1 MNFLV
6 PAFLAGL
13 AALAVPLVLHLRHR
27 DRDKPQPFPSLM
39 FLEQITIRT
48 EQRQR
53 VSDWPLL
60 LLRLLLL
67 SMLVVAF
74 ARPLF
79 RSGAAAGADARSRAV
94 VVLIDRSLSM
104 GYEGTWARTL
114 DSARAVIGR
123 LNGNDR
129 VAVVAFDELAET
141 RQRLTADKAA
151 ATGALTGL
159 RPRARGTRLAPALRV
174 ARQLLLDAP
183 FAAAEIIVISDLQRA
198 GAVGVAGVE
207 LPSGVTVR
215 GIPVGPAS
223 WANSTV
229 HAIDAKRVVQDD
241 RMLLAVKARIQ
252 HFGDSVPKE
261 RTARLVLNGREAG
274 VRTVT
279 LNAVGETVAT
289 FDPVPAPEGTVAV
302 QVTLSP
308 DALAADDTLVAVVPR
323 DNDLR
328 VALVGGG
335 GETLFFERALGI
347 GQAPGIRVERPN
359 APSAA
364 AGAAAVHVYWDVPPD
379 RSLQS
384 FLEGG
389 GGAVVVLGRRLAERR
404 GSVSP
409 ILPVSL
415 AGTAD
420 RLVDRGG
427 TLRDVRTEHPLFAPF
442 REVPDA
448 LNAVRLFR
456 YARLDVSEGADI
468 LARFDDGLPAVVERR
483 VGNGVLLVL
492 ALPLDNSAGDFP
504 LQPAYLPFVRQL
516 VMHASGRDAAPL
528 WRATNERWALPGT
541 LTSPVVS
548 APDGSLLRPTADSLG
563 AAVPLNDAGLYRAYS
578 GQVGGETEA
587 MVAVNVPRSESVLTP
602 MDTTELLLGVRADG
616 SASGDSL
623 SSATVGPQS
632 DEALERRQSSWR
644 LFLALALLALI
655 VETVV
660 ATRGRRG
667 IARRIVTST
676 RPRVDAEAS

>member
-67 SMLVVAF
+67 TMLVLAF

-94 VVLIDRSLSM
+94 VLLIDRSLSM
-104 GYEGTWARTL
+104 GYEGTWKRTL

-129 VAVVAFDELAET
+129 VAVVAFDDLAET
-141 RQRLTADKAA
+141 RQRLTTDKAA

-159 RPRARGTRLAPALRV
+159 SPRARGTRLAPALRV

-183 FAAAEIIVISDLQRA
+183 FAAAEIVVISDLQRA

-207 LPSGVTVR
+207 LPAGVTVR
-215 GIPVGPAS
+215 GIPVGPGT
-223 WANSTV
+223 WTNSTV
-229 HAIDAKRVVQDD
+229 HAIDAKRVQQDD
-241 RMLLAVKARIQ
+241 RLLLAVKARIQ
-252 HFGDSVPKE
+252 HFGDSAPNE
-261 RTARLVLNGREAG
+261 RTARLILNGREAG
-274 VRTVT
+274 VQVVA
-279 LNAVGETVAT
+279 LNAIGETVVT
-289 FDPVPAPEGTVAV
+289 FEPVPAPEGTVAV
-302 QVTLSP
+302 QVALTP

-323 DNDLR
+323 DDDLR
-328 VALVGGG
+328 VALLGGG
-335 GETLFFERALGI
+335 GAPLFFERALGI
-347 GQAPGIRVERPN
+347 AG
-359 APSAA
+359 APSIRIERQSEPRSTS
-364 AGAAAVHVYWDVPPD
+364 GEAAVRVYWDMPPE
-379 RSLQS
+379 RSLRT

-389 GGAVVVLGRRLAERR
+389 GGAVVVVGRRLAERR
-404 GSVSP
+404 GAISP
-409 ILPVSL
+409 LLPVSL

-420 RLVDRGG
+420 RLADRGG

-448 LNAVRLFR
+448 LSAVRLFR
-456 YARLDVSEGADI
+456 YARLDVSQGADV

-504 LQPAYLPFVRQL
+504 LQPAFLPFVRQL

-528 WRATNERWALPGT
+528 WRATSERWALPGT
-541 LTSPVVS
+541 LTSPVVE
-548 APDGSLLRPTADSLG
+548 APDGALLRPTADSLG
-563 AAVPLNDAGLYRAYS
+563 AAVPLTDAGLYRAYA

-587 MVAVNVPRSESVLTP
+587 VVAANVPRSESVLTP

-616 SASGDSL
+616 SATGDSV
-623 SSATVGPQS
+623 SSATSGVQS
-632 DEALERRQSSWR
+632 DEVLERRQSSWR
-644 LFLALALLALI
+644 LFLAIALLALV
-655 VETVV
+655 VETWV

-667 IARRIVTST
+667 VARRVATSS
-676 RPRVDAEAS
+676 RNP